1 MSTKKKTP
9 ASKFTN
15 QELVDAAHRGLPRR
29 VALQELTACLT
40 LNQRG
45 AKHILPRMKSSCR
58 TLSLFG
64 VCVALMATGASAVPA
79 EVPSLSVSNG
89 TAVTEYECNRLSST
103 IRVNSADFLKSQEIL
118 LFRNS
123 GRCSEKGRLVL
134 WAEDPID
141 R

>member
-1 MSTKKKTP
+1 MNAKEDLISVGQDD
-9 ASKFTN
+9 S
-15 QELVDAAHRGLPRR
+15 ELEPR
-29 VALQELTACLT
+29 
-40 LNQRG
+40 
-45 AKHILPRMKSSCR
+45 
-58 TLSLFG
+58 
-64 VCVALMATGASAVPA
+64 
-79 EVPSLSVSNG
+79 PSLSVSNG